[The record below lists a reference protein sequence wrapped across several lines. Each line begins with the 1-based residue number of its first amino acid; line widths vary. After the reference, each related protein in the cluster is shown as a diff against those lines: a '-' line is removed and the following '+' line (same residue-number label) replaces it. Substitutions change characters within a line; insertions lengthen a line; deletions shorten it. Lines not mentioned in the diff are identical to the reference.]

1 MCPCPWSPAA
11 GSGAAHS
18 DAGRVLRPP
27 LSWVQ
32 SLCGREE
39 LTPHQGSRVILRD
52 RQEQNS
58 LPACLLAA
66 PIWGWQ
72 MGADT
77 HRRKKAGGG
86 CAVLHRGGPGL
97 TGEGQR
103 ATAAGVQEAGAGRSR
118 PTITPEAPVW
128 GPGSLEDTRGPS
140 AHRSAP
146 RRQRAPG
153 HGLCLPSFCCC
164 ARGPR
169 RAEAQLR
176 LHPPG
181 DPGPGPTVLLPGDSG
196 LQGASTATPALQ
208 EGTSLW
214 EQSSLPLFDWLP
226 HPHPA
231 SPAPEIYANPTAGLF
246 LNVKRRRMNVRF
258 GLSLSQ

>member
-32 SLCGREE
+32 SLRPG
-39 LTPHQGSRVILRD
+39 
-52 RQEQNS
+52 
-58 LPACLLAA
+58 
-66 PIWGWQ
+66 
-72 MGADT
+72 GADPSPGVSCHT
-77 HRRKKAGGG
+77 ARQAGTEQP
-86 CAVLHRGGPGL
+86 PGL
-97 TGEGQR
+97 PVSSPNLGVADGGRHTPSEKSRRGVCSAPQRRPRADGRGTAGHSSGGLGGRGRPLPPHHHARSPRVGTGEPRGHPWGLSSQVC
-103 ATAAGVQEAGAGRSR
+103 APQTACSGAR
-118 PTITPEAPVW
+118 PVPPQ
-128 GPGSLEDTRGPS
+128 L
-140 AHRSAP
+140 
-146 RRQRAPG
+146 
-153 HGLCLPSFCCC
+153 LCC

-214 EQSSLPLFDWLP
+214 EQSSLPLFDWFP

-231 SPAPEIYANPTAGLF
+231 SPAPEIYANPTASLF
-246 LNVKRRRMNVRF
+246 
-258 GLSLSQ
+258 

>member
-18 DAGRVLRPP
+18 DAGRVLWPP
-27 LSWVQ
+27 LSWVP

-39 LTPHQGSRVILRD
+39 LIPHQGSRVILRD

-97 TGEGQR
+97 TGG
-103 ATAAGVQEAGAGRSR
+103 TAGHSSR
-118 PTITPEAPVW
+118 
-128 GPGSLEDTRGPS
+128 GPGGRGRPLPPPHH
-140 AHRSAP
+140 ARSP
-146 RRQRAPG
+146 RVGTGEPRG
-153 HGLCLPSFCCC
+153 HPWGLSSQVCPPQTTCSG
-164 ARGPR
+164 ARPVPPQLLLLCQGPPESR
-169 RAEAQLR
+169 DPAW

-181 DPGPGPTVLLPGDSG
+181 DPGPGPAVLLPGDSG

-214 EQSSLPLFDWLP
+214 EQSSLPLFDWFP